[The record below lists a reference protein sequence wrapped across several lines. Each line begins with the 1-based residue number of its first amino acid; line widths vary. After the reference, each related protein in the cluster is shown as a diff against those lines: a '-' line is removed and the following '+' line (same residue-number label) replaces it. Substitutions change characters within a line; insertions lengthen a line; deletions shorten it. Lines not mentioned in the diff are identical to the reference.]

1 MNNYSDEVEI
11 LIKLNSEYLEQLTN
25 ISKVNNISLNGLLN
39 NLINDFL
46 NNNNFQNYSTQNYQ
60 HQHIDELIKKA
71 IAPLIKRIEKL
82 ENQTIKNTQPSSQK
96 KTVKPKKIIPEEKRQ
111 YLPRH
116 QVWQI
121 LKKTTFVQH
130 SGYENFLKATPQELE
145 NYNIFFDTDKKRF
158 YIEQQIPPNTFSD

>member
-11 LIKLNSEYLEQLTN
+11 LIKLKSQHLEQLNN
-25 ISKVNNISLNGLLN
+25 ISKSDNLSLNVLLN
-39 NLINDFL
+39 NLITDFL
-46 NNNNFQNYSTQNYQ
+46 ARHDSSHIQQSNYNQKQ
-60 HQHIDELIKKA
+60 IKDIVERA
-71 IAPLIKRIEKL
+71 IAPLITRIEKL
-82 ENQTIKNTQPSSQK
+82 ENKATKNIKSS
-96 KTVKPKKIIPEEKRQ
+96 TTEPIKPTKIIPEENRK

-130 SGYENFLKATPQELE
+130 SGYDNFLKATPQELE

-158 YIEQQIPPNTFSD
+158 YIEKTV